1 MKLSI
6 IIPAHNNTIY
16 LKPLLEKLMKQKT
29 NDVEVIVVEDGSTE
43 DMSFIDNY
51 DVISIHHK
59 ERKLPSGA
67 RNIGLDLAKGEYI
80 TFLDSDDDIIDN
92 YIDTLFD
99 MMKTNADCYSYR
111 YYSDRN
117 GNPSW
122 KQEEI
127 LWCYNV
133 WSYLFKKN
141 YIDNK
146 RFNED
151 KEFFEDIDFLRKVV
165 NGGNI
170 EHVDKFLVYYND
182 SNETSQTHRYNKLK
196 EEGLVE

>member
-6 IIPAHNNTIY
+6 IIPAHNNSIY

-29 NDVEVIVVEDGSTE
+29 NEVEIIVVEDGSTE

-67 RNIGLDLAKGEYI
+67 RNIGLDLAKGKYI
-80 TFLDSDDDIIDN
+80 TFLDSDDNIIDN

-99 MMKTNADCYSYR
+99 MIKTNADCYSYR
-111 YYSDRN
+111 YYADKN
-117 GNPSW
+117 LTPSW

-133 WSYLFKKN
+133 WSYLFKKD
-141 YIDNK
+141 YIGNK
-146 RFNED
+146 RFDENIEFNED
-151 KEFFEDIDFLRKVV
+151 IEFLRRVV

-182 SNETSQTHRYNKLK
+182 SNETSQTHRYNELK
-196 EEGLVE
+196 EKGLVE